1 MGSPALQADSFPTE
15 LSGKPKSS
23 KPTLFALRGE
33 TDSLDPLG
41 CWGASLCPW
50 AWVAFSFTL
59 CSATWKRG
67 LLWASSTGLFS
78 CGLLILANFRDYQE
92 TESGRRMKSEY
103 FFPLFSSFC
112 FYYLVLSPS
121 CLNCYLSL
129 NSVFHPYYSPY
140 FSSLSPPPFPPPLF
154 PHNHT
159 IIIFFRCS
167 TFLPASNYLFSSH

>member
-1 MGSPALQADSFPTE
+1 MI
-15 LSGKPKSS
+15 LSVTFCRYFSTS
-23 KPTLFALRGE
+23 TTF
-33 TDSLDPLG
+33 
-41 CWGASLCPW
+41 SLCDLFISQSHFISYLSLFIIYYQP
-50 AWVAFSFTL
+50 SIIYH
-59 CSATWKRG
+59 
-67 LLWASSTGLFS
+67 LLFYHLSNHLFLPPNS
-78 CGLLILANFRDYQE
+78 
-92 TESGRRMKSEY
+92 
-103 FFPLFSSFC
+103 SSFC